1 LFNEGKTKFALL
13 SLLSAL
19 VVASTAFV
27 GVSIYAQTDDSELT
41 TFEEEAIASGEQF
54 EDTMSLDN
62 ATSDDSASEDDSTSA
77 ADVQSLLDGM
87 VVCNV
92 GAGEVS
98 GETQTASSFLE
109 EIARVAPAI
118 SVDLMSESE
127 VAALS
132 DEETETAS
140 AGDGT
145 STESADC
152 VLVGEDEANDNV
164 TSASGAASSASEES
178 DTTSTSALSSD
189 RQILVI
195 EGQDF
200 APGQVVLM
208 FLDNELRGID
218 DVDDNGEIEAK
229 IPVPENSETAV
240 AGTGSDP
247 LELRLLESGTQRTAN
262 FDFDGETLTASANS
276 DVEVADDETS
286 TSDNGE
292 TSTNDTSVANDTS
305 TSNSTNATTTQ

>member
-1 LFNEGKTKFALL
+1 MFNEGKTKFTLL

-54 EDTMSLDN
+54 EDTMSLN
-62 ATSDDSASEDDSTSA
+62 NETSDDSTSA
-77 ADVQSLLDGM
+77 ADVQSLLDGL

-109 EIARVAPAI
+109 EIARVAPAV
-118 SVDLMSESE
+118 SVDLMSETE
-127 VAALS
+127 VAALA

-140 AGDGT
+140 AGDET
-145 STESADC
+145 SAADC

-164 TSASGAASSASEES
+164 TSASGATSSTSEES
-178 DTTSTSALSSD
+178 DTTSTSALDSD

-200 APGQVVLM
+200 VPGQVVLM
-208 FLDNELRGID
+208 FIENELRGID

-276 DVEVADDETS
+276 DMEVADDETS
-286 TSDNGE
+286 TSDDGE
-292 TSTNDTSVANDTS
+292 TSTNDTSTS
-305 TSNSTNATTTQ
+305 DSNNATTTQ

>member
-1 LFNEGKTKFALL
+1 MFNEGKTKFTLL

-54 EDTMSLDN
+54 EDTMSLN
-62 ATSDDSASEDDSTSA
+62 NETSDDSTSA
-77 ADVQSLLDGM
+77 ADVQSLLDGL

-109 EIARVAPAI
+109 EIARVAPAV
-118 SVDLMSESE
+118 SVDLMSETE
-127 VAALS
+127 VAALA

-140 AGDGT
+140 AGDET
-145 STESADC
+145 SAADC

-164 TSASGAASSASEES
+164 TSASGATSSTSEES
-178 DTTSTSALSSD
+178 DTTSTSALDSD

-200 APGQVVLM
+200 VPGQVVLM
-208 FLDNELRGID
+208 FIENELRGID

-276 DVEVADDETS
+276 DMEVADDETS
-286 TSDNGE
+286 TSDSGE
-292 TSTNDTSVANDTS
+292 TSTNDTSTS
-305 TSNSTNATTTQ
+305 DSNNATTTQ

>member
-1 LFNEGKTKFALL
+1 MFNEGKTKFTLL

-54 EDTMSLDN
+54 EDTMSLN
-62 ATSDDSASEDDSTSA
+62 NETSDDSTSA
-77 ADVQSLLDGM
+77 ADVQSLLDGL

-109 EIARVAPAI
+109 EIARVAPAV
-118 SVDLMSESE
+118 SVDLMSETE
-127 VAALS
+127 VAALA

-140 AGDGT
+140 AGDET
-145 STESADC
+145 SAADC

-164 TSASGAASSASEES
+164 TSASGATSSTSEES
-178 DTTSTSALSSD
+178 DTTSTSALDSD

-200 APGQVVLM
+200 VPGQVVLM
-208 FLDNELRGID
+208 FIENELRGID

-276 DVEVADDETS
+276 DMEVADDETS
-286 TSDNGE
+286 MSDSGE
-292 TSTNDTSVANDTS
+292 TSTNDTSTS
-305 TSNSTNATTTQ
+305 DSTNATTTQ

>member
-1 LFNEGKTKFALL
+1 MFNEGKTKFTLL

-54 EDTMSLDN
+54 EDTMSLN
-62 ATSDDSASEDDSTSA
+62 NETSDDSTSA
-77 ADVQSLLDGM
+77 ADVQSLLDGL

-109 EIARVAPAI
+109 EIARVAPAV
-118 SVDLMSESE
+118 SVDLMSETE
-127 VAALS
+127 VAALA

-140 AGDGT
+140 AGDET
-145 STESADC
+145 SAADC

-164 TSASGAASSASEES
+164 TSASGATSSTSEES
-178 DTTSTSALSSD
+178 DTTSTSALDSD

-200 APGQVVLM
+200 VPGQVVLM
-208 FLDNELRGID
+208 FIENELRGID

-276 DVEVADDETS
+276 DMEVADDETS
-286 TSDNGE
+286 MSDDGE
-292 TSTNDTSVANDTS
+292 TSTNDTSTS
-305 TSNSTNATTTQ
+305 DSNNATTTQ

>member
-1 LFNEGKTKFALL
+1 M
-13 SLLSAL
+13 SAL

-54 EDTMSLDN
+54 EDTMSLN
-62 ATSDDSASEDDSTSA
+62 NETSDDSTSA
-77 ADVQSLLDGM
+77 ADVQSLLDGL

-109 EIARVAPAI
+109 EIARVAPAV
-118 SVDLMSESE
+118 SVDLMSETE
-127 VAALS
+127 VAALA

-140 AGDGT
+140 AGDET
-145 STESADC
+145 SAADC

-164 TSASGAASSASEES
+164 TSASGATSSTSEES
-178 DTTSTSALSSD
+178 DTTSTSALDSD

-200 APGQVVLM
+200 VPGQVVLM
-208 FLDNELRGID
+208 FIENELRGID

-276 DVEVADDETS
+276 DMEVADDETS
-286 TSDNGE
+286 TSDDGE
-292 TSTNDTSVANDTS
+292 TSTNDTSTS
-305 TSNSTNATTTQ
+305 DSNNATTTQ